1 MNFNTTKNEDLR
13 KSETVSNNDVFNIAI
28 SKLAEVRAEIA
39 NLKRFEDQYKETIIT
54 ILAQNN
60 TDTHSSDKYTVTMKQ
75 SVRKSFD
82 TKAVKE
88 YLGDKAN
95 EFMKESSF
103 VKFDIKENK

>member
-1 MNFNTTKNEDLR
+1 MNFNTTKNEDVLN
-13 KSETVSNNDVFNIAI
+13 SAI
-28 SKLAEVRAEIA
+28 SKLAETRNEIA
-39 NLKRFEDQYKETIIT
+39 NLKRFEDRYKETIST

-60 TDTHSSDKYTVTMKQ
+60 TDTHSSDKYTVSMKQ

-103 VKFDIKENK
+103 VKFEIKENK